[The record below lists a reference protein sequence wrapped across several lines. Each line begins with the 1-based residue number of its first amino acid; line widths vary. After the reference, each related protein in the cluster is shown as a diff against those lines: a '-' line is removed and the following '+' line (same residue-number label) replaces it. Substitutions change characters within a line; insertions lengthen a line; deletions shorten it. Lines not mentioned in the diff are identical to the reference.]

1 MSRTNRPTPE
11 TQKPGGPTT
20 VPVAG
25 LVAVPGLEAVASAAP
40 GAEPPREELVQ
51 ELRAG
56 RQPYPLVVAAG
67 TTVIFGA
74 SLLGA
79 AKAAGAKSV
88 TVEKVAGFEKTPA
101 GDLLF
106 RAAGLYLRAAETRTE
121 PETFRRRLL
130 VAGLYQACTGHR
142 QRKKPAQAGRGKG
155 AELRAKRSQLVFEV
169 FGRRPRSLERDLVLI
184 HLPPAVQDAVRL
196 RRLPERDIEAVAN
209 LTLGEQ
215 LRLVGL
221 LARGTPYAEAR
232 DEILGPSDGRH
243 KSPRGA
249 RETISKS
256 IRTFALEA
264 RGREDTIALRADEYP
279 DARYVHGL
287 LERWLA
293 VPLPAESIDDLVR
306 GVADEVR
313 GRADQRGAS
322 SAAPRGGRGAAGG
335 TP

>member
-1 MSRTNRPTPE
+1 MSRSHQSTPK
-11 TQKPGGPTT
+11 TQQPSNPTT
-20 VPVAG
+20 VPVVG
-25 LVAVPGLEAVASAAP
+25 LVAVQGLEAVASAAP
-40 GAEPPREELVQ
+40 GAEPPREELVP

-56 RQPYPLVVAAG
+56 RQPYPLVVAG
-67 TTVIFGA
+67 TTVIFGTA
-74 SLLGA
+74 LLAA
-79 AKAAGAKSV
+79 AKAIGAKSIV
-88 TVEKVAGFEKTPA
+88 VETVAEFAKTPP

-184 HLPPAVQDAVRL
+184 HLPPAVPDAVRL

-209 LTLGEQ
+209 LTLEEQ

-221 LARGTPYAEAR
+221 LARGTPFAEAR
-232 DEILGPSDGRH
+232 DEILGPTDGRH
-243 KSPRGA
+243 KSPRGVRQA
-249 RETISKS
+249 ISKS
-256 IRTFALEA
+256 IQSVAREA

-293 VPLPAESIDDLVR
+293 VPPPVESIDDLVR
-306 GVADEVR
+306 GVVDDVR
-313 GRADQRGAS
+313 GRADQRGAG
-322 SAAPRGGRGAAGG
+322 SAATRGGRGAAGG